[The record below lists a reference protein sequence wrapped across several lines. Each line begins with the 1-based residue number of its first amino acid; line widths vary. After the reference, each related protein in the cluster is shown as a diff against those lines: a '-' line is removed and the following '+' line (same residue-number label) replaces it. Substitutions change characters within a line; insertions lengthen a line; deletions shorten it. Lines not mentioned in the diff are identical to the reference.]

1 MGSVDNNRED
11 YVKVLK
17 FSLSFIAVIAVL
29 ILGLKLLDGFEQTAE
44 EQHSQNAIET
54 KLHQNP
60 DVYAWLTVEGT
71 RIDYPIAQHPLDD
84 TYYLSHDIDGAE
96 TQIVG

>member
-1 MGSVDNNRED
+1 M
-11 YVKVLK
+11 
-17 FSLSFIAVIAVL
+17 IAVL

-44 EQHSQNAIET
+44 EQRSQNAIET